1 MFRIRNKVRRLR
13 LRLFL
18 RNKVRVMNEP
28 EVRVT
33 LPPEAESVWSIFIQK
48 MGQNM
53 AEVKHL
59 NDKSPPCRIQ
69 LFHSAK
75 VEVSLV

>member
-1 MFRIRNKVRRLR
+1 
-13 LRLFL
+13 
-18 RNKVRVMNEP
+18 MNEP

-53 AEVKHL
+53 AEVKNL
-59 NDKSPPCRIQ
+59 NDKLPPCLRQ
-69 LFHSAK
+69 TNLFSYGQPLA
-75 VEVSLV
+75 LVTGDGDTQRARPWIRH